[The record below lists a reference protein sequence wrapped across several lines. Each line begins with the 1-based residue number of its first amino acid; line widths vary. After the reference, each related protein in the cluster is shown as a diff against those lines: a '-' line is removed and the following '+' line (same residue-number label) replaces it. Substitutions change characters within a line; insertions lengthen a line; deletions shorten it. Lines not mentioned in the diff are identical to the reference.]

1 MDVVVYDDCL
11 CVVSEDETRIH
22 LDKDYVNNG
31 RGMECVRCDNI
42 LHCPNCDSEDVD
54 EAKVCSVC
62 GEYFYPDS
70 MYDVCPN
77 CIENAKD
84 DYKIAIEVGRIDEN
98 SANYVNGFLLYHFW
112 DELDEML
119 TKEIKLENEY
129 FPEKISR
136 DANRY
141 LTDKDDLIVEVLIHM
156 AKEEDK

>member
-1 MDVVVYDDCL
+1 MLICYDCG
-11 CVVSEDETRIH
+11 CVFGEDEARIEQ
-22 LDKDYVNNG
+22 DKDYVNNG
-31 RGMECVRCDNI
+31 LGMECVRCDNI

-70 MYDVCPN
+70 MYDVCNN
-77 CIENAKD
+77 CIDNAKD
-84 DYKIAIEVGRIDEN
+84 DYKIAMEVGRLEGND
-98 SANYVNGFLLYHFW
+98 SHYVNGFLLYHFS

-119 TKEIKLENEY
+119 TKEIKLETEY

-141 LTDKDDLIVEVLIHM
+141 LTDKEDLVVEVLINM
-156 AKEEDK
+156 TKEENK

>member
-1 MDVVVYDDCL
+1 MLICNDCG
-11 CVVSEDETRIH
+11 CVFGEDEARIEQ
-22 LDKDYVNNG
+22 DKDYVNNG
-31 RGMECVRCDNI
+31 LGMECVRCDDI
-42 LHCPNCDSEDVD
+42 LHCPNCDSQDVE

-84 DYKIAIEVGRIDEN
+84 DYKIAMEVGRLEGND
-98 SANYVNGFLLYHFW
+98 SHYVNGFLLYHFF

-141 LTDKDDLIVEVLIHM
+141 LTDKDDLIVEVLINM
-156 AKEEDK
+156 TKEENK